1 MTDTDEPQGEVL
13 SRWESSGGIWR
24 VLSRSDSSVVLGLF
38 SCDGGEEMHRLTA
51 LSAELD
57 AFLVGRTRSD
67 D

>member
-1 MTDTDEPQGEVL
+1 MTDTHEPPVEVL
-13 SRWESSGGIWR
+13 SRWESSGGHWR

-51 LSAELD
+51 VSAELD
-57 AFLVGRTRSD
+57 AFLAGRTRSD